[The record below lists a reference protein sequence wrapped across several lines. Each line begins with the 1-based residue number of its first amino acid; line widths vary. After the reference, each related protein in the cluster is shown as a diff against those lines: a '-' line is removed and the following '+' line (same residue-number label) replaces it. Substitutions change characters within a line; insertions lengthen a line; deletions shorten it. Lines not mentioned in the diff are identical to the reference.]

1 MPKVIGVVQIKG
13 GAGRS
18 TLATNIAGELGKMAK
33 TVLIDCDM
41 PQGTSASWFALRQR
55 QQKMVG
61 PDLVS
66 GLKADTARTHKELL
80 VKVEQNHDADY
91 IVLDGPPRGA
101 ELTRA
106 ILVLADLCLAP
117 VAPSAAEIWATGDLL
132 TLVEQANK
140 IKPVTARLVWTR
152 YRGHTKLAQELTGRV
167 NEAGLTALSTSLA
180 MRVAYADALGRGLT
194 GAEVQDRGAKAEV
207 KALMN
212 EIENLLRKNP

>member
-180 MRVAYADALGRGLT
+180 MRVVYADALGRGLT